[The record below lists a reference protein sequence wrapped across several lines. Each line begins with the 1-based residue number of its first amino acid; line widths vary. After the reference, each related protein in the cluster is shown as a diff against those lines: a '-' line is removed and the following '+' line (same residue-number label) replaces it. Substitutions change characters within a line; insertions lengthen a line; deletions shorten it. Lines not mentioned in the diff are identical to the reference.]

1 MKRLR
6 LFSFA
11 LYDAGETILGA
22 LLFSTL
28 YPLYIT
34 QHIEVKTYSFFYGFT
49 FLLSF
54 LIALQI
60 SKVADQKAL
69 RKPLFVF
76 FSLSMVLLCLF
87 LFFTFDRVDLNFSL
101 YLILALFHQ
110 QALIFYNSLLRS
122 FDKRGFASGFGVAF
136 GYMGSAFALILLAPK
151 LNLPYAFLWLALIFF
166 LFCIPSFIFLTEP
179 LERQK
184 VNLKEVLKDKS
195 FLLVLVSMLLL
206 MELAHTLIAMMG
218 IYLRDVYGFGKE
230 EVYRIIGFSAFGG
243 VFGGILWGKLTD
255 KLSADRLF
263 PFGFFLWS
271 ALLLSLY
278 MVPKGLVI
286 LVGLLAGFSL
296 SHLWTISRVLLIE
309 KFAKGDI
316 ALRFSFYSL
325 SERIASSFGLFAW
338 SFFLYATG
346 GNYKLSTLLML
357 IFPILGLFLYSLSS
371 RRL

>member
-1 MKRLR
+1 MKKLK

-34 QHIEVKTYSFFYGFT
+34 QHIEVKTYSFLYGFT

-60 SKVADQKAL
+60 SRMADQRAL
-69 RKPLFVF
+69 RKPLFVI

-87 LFFTFDRVDLNFSL
+87 LFFTFEKIKLNFFL
-101 YLILALFHQ
+101 YLLLALFHQ
-110 QALIFYNSLLRS
+110 QALIFYNSFLRS

-136 GYMGSAFALILLAPK
+136 GYVGSALSLILLAPK
-151 LNLPYAFLWLALIFF
+151 LSLPYAFLWLALIFF
-166 LFCIPSFIFLTEP
+166 LFCMPSILFLSEP
-179 LERQK
+179 LERQR
-184 VNLKEVLKDKS
+184 VSLGEILKDKS
-195 FLLVLVSMLLL
+195 FLLVLISMLLL
-206 MELAHTLIAMMG
+206 MELAHTMIAMMG

-230 EVYRIIGFSAFGG
+230 EVYRVIGFSAFGG

-255 KLSADRLF
+255 RLSASKLF
-263 PFGFFLWS
+263 PIGFFLWS
-271 ALLLSLY
+271 ALLVSLY
-278 MVPKGLVI
+278 MVPKALVV

-296 SHLWTISRVLLIE
+296 SHLWTTSRILLIE

-316 ALRFSFYSL
+316 AVRFSFYSL

-338 SFFLYATG
+338 SFFLYTTG
-346 GNYKLSTLLML
+346 GNYKLSVLLML
-357 IFPILGLFLYSLSS
+357 LFPLLGFFLYFISN
-371 RRL
+371 RRF